1 MVLGL
6 STLGRVFSLEF
17 MSLKKL
23 SKILVVSTIISWF
36 QMKMKQRKE
45 FDGNRN
51 SRLGLERQDF
61 YYDIFL

>member
-23 SKILVVSTIISWF
+23 SKILVLSTIISWF

-51 SRLGLERQDF
+51 SRSGLERQDF